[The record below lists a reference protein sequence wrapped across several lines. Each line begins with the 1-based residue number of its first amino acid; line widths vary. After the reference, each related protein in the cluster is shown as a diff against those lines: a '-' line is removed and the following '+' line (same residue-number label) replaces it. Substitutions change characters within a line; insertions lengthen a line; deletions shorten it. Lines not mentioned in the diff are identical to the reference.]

1 MYKLHLILKYLRKR
15 RIAWVSLLAVM
26 LCTAMVLVVISV
38 MGGWLRMFRSQFH
51 GLVGDVIVSGDSLTG
66 FPHYEEMIQR
76 IEALPEVRAAVPVI
90 QTFGL
95 VNIDN
100 RGRKGVQVVGYPIE
114 RIGLVNDFPT
124 SLYRQHGQYIESA
137 EDSDVSPQE
146 RQEYRRKA
154 EEGATKPSFD
164 KPLPADVYRRL
175 VPGARSDVNQW
186 PGMIVGSSLVGIR
199 KDRAGRVHHHP
210 DLYTWWVRLTT
221 VAISPDTASPDLA
234 TDKGE
239 MNFWVVDDS
248 RTKIYQQDSATV
260 YVPFD
265 VLQKLLRMEPQE
277 YEDVKTGQKKL
288 DPARTSEIHVGVKPG
303 HDLKAVRAEVK
314 RIVDEIVQQRGIS
327 QAYPITVETWEE
339 SQAMFL
345 DAIEKEVVLVT
356 FLFGI
361 ISLVAV
367 FLIFCIFYMI
377 VVEKTKDIGIIKSV
391 GATSGGVAGIFLG
404 YGLAIGIVGAALG
417 FVASFFIVRNIN
429 FLHAW
434 MGRVMGIEIWN
445 PEVYAFDS
453 IPDTMDPRTV
463 AIILLVAVIASVV
476 GSVIPAWR
484 AARMNPVEALR
495 WE

>member
-1 MYKLHLILKYLRKR
+1 M
-15 RIAWVSLLAVM
+15 
-26 LCTAMVLVVISV
+26 
-38 MGGWLRMFRSQFH
+38 
-51 GLVGDVIVSGDSLTG
+51 
-66 FPHYEEMIQR
+66 
-76 IEALPEVRAAVPVI
+76 
-90 QTFGL
+90 
-95 VNIDN
+95 
-100 RGRKGVQVVGYPIE
+100 
-114 RIGLVNDFPT
+114 
-124 SLYRQHGQYIESA
+124 YRQ
-137 EDSDVSPQE
+137 
-146 RQEYRRKA
+146 
-154 EEGATKPSFD
+154 
-164 KPLPADVYRRL
+164 L
-175 VPGARSDVNQW
+175 VPGARSDVNDW

-199 KDRAGRVHHHP
+199 KDREGRVRRHP

-239 MNFWVVDDS
+239 MNFWIVDDS

-265 VLQKLLRMEPQE
+265 VLQKMLRMEAQE
-277 YEDVKTGQKKL
+277 YEDVKTGEKKI
-288 DPARTSEIHVGVKPG
+288 DSARTSEVHVGVRPG
-303 HDLKAVRAEVK
+303 HDLKAVRAQVK
-314 RIVDEIVQQRGIS
+314 RIVDEIVHQRGIPQS
-327 QAYPITVETWEE
+327 YPITVETWEE
-339 SQAMFL
+339 SQAIFL

-404 YGLAIGIVGAALG
+404 YGLAIGIVGAGLG
-417 FVASFFIVRNIN
+417 FAASYFIVRNIN
-429 FLHAW
+429 FLHAK
-434 MGRVMGIEIWN
+434 MGELMGIEIWN
-445 PEVYAFDS
+445 PEVYAFDT
-453 IPDTMDPRTV
+453 IPDTMDLQTV
-463 AIILLVAVIASVV
+463 VIILIVAVIASVI